1 MANNTSIVDE
11 LLSRLD
17 IVDVIWKYVPLKR
30 AGANFSGCCPFHNE
44 KTPSFMVS
52 PQKQIFKCFGCW
64 VGGNVF
70 TFIQEIEKIDFWDAV
85 KLLAEQERI
94 DISQYQSSSAYQ
106 QYSQDEKEKMKRM
119 HKLAQDFFVE
129 SLKHTEPAIE
139 YLKQERMLN
148 DTIITEFW
156 IGYAPDKSFELLQ
169 YLRGKWFNDEDLIQA
184 SLAKK
189 NMNGEVYSFFRNR
202 ITFPIYDIM
211 KNVVGFTARVI
222 DPEDQPKYLNS
233 AEHKAFEKSKILYG
247 LSHAKAHLNQFQK
260 LIIVEW
266 QMDVIGLS
274 RLWFPIGIATSGT
287 ALTEEH
293 IKLLKR
299 YTENLFLLFDN
310 DKAWQQA
317 AFRALKLCY
326 NQDIFPKVISL
337 PDGYKDVDD
346 LANIEEGKQLFES
359 ALNEAQ
365 DWFIAMFDRFRTNS
379 DMSSPIDKQKLIN
392 AMFELIVSVKDDAI
406 QKDFSRFT
414 PLVKLWQEIFHTSDV
429 TIIQKEITKKR
440 ESNKILLKQQA
451 RQAEQEKPDHYQPNR
466 ELLFSSLFYQDF
478 LSKLIEH
485 CTFLESLSSF
495 AMQIAVAAPE
505 SYLARVFKGD
515 LLEREIEEINEIQLW
530 WEKELGEVEDQV
542 TKRAILQRVIWP
554 NIQEYFKMGSKS
566 AHLSNEEKMQLNKL
580 RIEIGRK

>member
-148 DTIITEFW
+148 DTVITEFW

-337 PDGYKDVDD
+337 PDGYKDVDN

-359 ALNEAQ
+359 VLNDAQ

-392 AMFELIVSVKDDAI
+392 AMFELIISVSNVTIQEHYKLLLAEKLWFAPEIIAI
-406 QKDFSRFT
+406 QFQKYISGEW
-414 PLVKLWQEIFHTSDV
+414 KIF
-429 TIIQKEITKKR
+429 I
-440 ESNKILLKQQA
+440 KQQA
-451 RQAEQEKPDHYQPNR
+451 RQTEQSNTQHYQPNR

-485 CTFLESLSSF
+485 SPFLESLSSF

-566 AHLSNEEKMQLNKL
+566 THLSNEEKMQLNKL